1 MEHVPSTAQL
11 PCNHRKRAWR
21 LSSENSGVFSQWKD
35 SSHTVREAGRP
46 PEQPPEAKA
55 GAQDVPGFAG
65 SRDGLQRSA
74 QRA

>member
-1 MEHVPSTAQL
+1 MEVEL
-11 PCNHRKRAWR
+11 RKFRCIQP
-21 LSSENSGVFSQWKD
+21 EWKD

-46 PEQPPEAKA
+46 PEQPPEAKP